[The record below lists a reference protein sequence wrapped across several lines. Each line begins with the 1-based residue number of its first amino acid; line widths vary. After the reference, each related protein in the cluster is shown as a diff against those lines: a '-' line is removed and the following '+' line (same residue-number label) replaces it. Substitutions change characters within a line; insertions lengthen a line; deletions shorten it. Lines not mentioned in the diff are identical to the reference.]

1 MSSLSSPSAPPGEA
15 RGHIRVVYLGPV
27 APHWDVQSAYGD
39 RSLIEEFRSRTLA
52 RLQLIPRHDPQFRR
66 NHDRVVHDA
75 EREAIELEWDF
86 GMGVVSA

>member
-1 MSSLSSPSAPPGEA
+1 MSSVSSSAAPPIVPRA
-15 RGHIRVVYLGPV
+15 HVRVVYLGPV

-52 RLQLIPRHDPQFRR
+52 RLQLVPRHDPQFRR